1 MKQGLKR
8 ILSILCLL
16 ALVTGCLGVAAF
28 AEDVPEEVTRIIV
41 AEWKDEN
48 NYEGLRPDRVTVSIG
63 TRMAELRADNY
74 WTAEV
79 TAPADA
85 AWTVPDYTGYT
96 KEVRG
101 IDVTTVTYSHTTAKT
116 FLDLKVAWD
125 DNEDAAKLRPES
137 VKVHLLADGELFRT
151 AAANSANK
159 WTASYTNLP
168 VNRKGTTTPIAYSVE
183 LAEIPEGYS
192 ASLSQSTMTCRLLT
206 GSLSLAVTTAGVPE
220 GADISGL
227 TVTVSGP
234 DPRMPVTLDPGAVAN
249 GTATTVFNNVLPGT
263 YLVTNSNADS
273 LVRDYVMDAANSRT
287 SDAVYVRAGE
297 QGALNFS
304 YAWKPVEGLEPNQ
317 EPLANADNLTIEI
330 LGPDPRMPMTVTY
343 GQFTNGQYEL
353 QNLIP
358 GSYVVVERNAE
369 TLVDTFTLTSDS
381 ITGLYLKLDKN
392 GAVASLY
399 NRYTPA
405 PTPEPDAEFI
415 DIPMAKIWNDND
427 DKDGNRPDS
436 ITVRLYGDG
445 VEVDSHVLN
454 AAEGWEYTFTDMPRY
469 KEDGK
474 TEIVYTLNEDE
485 VPLYVHTV
493 NGSFITNDYRPE
505 YTSAAVSKVWLDNNN
520 EQKLRPGSI
529 AVTLLPVNQVYV
541 LNAANGW
548 KIEVENLPTVL
559 NGKPVQ
565 YSWVEQETVN
575 YRRVGEVT
583 EGNLT
588 TFTNQV
594 VQIPQVQE
602 NQPKPKTPEG
612 GWLRID
618 DYDTALGMDLLINHV
633 GDCFD

>member
-16 ALVTGCLGVAAF
+16 ALVTGCLAAF
-28 AEDVPEEVTRIIV
+28 AEDVSAEVTRIIV
-41 AEWKDEN
+41 AEWKDED
-48 NYEGLRPDRVTVSIG
+48 NYEGLRPAQVTVSIG
-63 TRMAELRADNY
+63 TQSAVLRADNY
-74 WTAEV
+74 WTAEL

-85 AWTVPDYTGYT
+85 KWAVQAIQGYDSD
-96 KEVRG
+96 VRG
-101 IDVTTVTYSHTTAKT
+101 TDVTTVTYSHSPAKT

-125 DNEDAAKLRPES
+125 DKDNAAKLRPEF
-137 VKVHLLADGELFRT
+137 VTVHLLADGKVFRT
-151 AAANSANK
+151 AVANSVNN

-168 VNRKGTTTPIAYSVE
+168 VNRKGTTTPIVYDVE

-192 ASLSQSTMTCRLLT
+192 ASRSQSTLTCKLLT
-206 GSLSLAVTTAGVPE
+206 GNLSVTIGTAGVPE

-227 TVTVSGP
+227 AVTISGP
-234 DPRMPVTLDPGAVAN
+234 DPVMPVTLDAAAN
-249 GTATTVFNNVLPGT
+249 NTVTTVFSDVLPGA
-263 YLVTNSNADS
+263 YLVTESNGDS
-273 LVRDYVMDAANSRT
+273 LIGGYVMDAANSRT
-287 SDAVYVRAGE
+287 SDAVYVKAGE
-297 QGALNFS
+297 EGALNFS
-304 YAWKPVEGLEPNQ
+304 YAWKPVEAFEPNQ
-317 EPLANADNLTIEI
+317 EPLANADTLTIEI
-330 LGPDPRMPMTVTY
+330 LGPDPRLPMTVTY
-343 GQFTNGQYEL
+343 SQFTNGQYEL

-369 TLVDTFTLTSDS
+369 TLVDTFTLTSKS
-381 ITGLYLKLDKN
+381 ITGLYLTLDKN

-399 NRYTPA
+399 NQYVPA
-405 PTPEPDAEFI
+405 PTPEPEAEFV
-415 DIPMAKIWNDND
+415 DVPVAKIWNDND
-427 DKDGNRPDS
+427 NKDGNRPDS
-436 ITVRLYGDG
+436 ITVRLYADG
-445 VEVDSHVLN
+445 VEVDSHVLT
-454 AAEGWEYTFTDMPRY
+454 AAEDWEFTFTEKPRY
-469 KEDGK
+469 QEDGK

-548 KIEVENLPTVL
+548 KTEVENLPTVL

-618 DYDTALGMDLLINHV
+618 DYDTALGMNLLINHV

>member
-16 ALVTGCLGVAAF
+16 ALVTGCLAAF
-28 AEDVPEEVTRIIV
+28 AEDVSAEVTRIIV
-41 AEWKDEN
+41 AEWKDED
-48 NYEGLRPDRVTVSIG
+48 NYEGLRPAQVTVSIG
-63 TRMAELRADNY
+63 TQSAVLRADNY
-74 WTAEV
+74 WTAEL

-85 AWTVPDYTGYT
+85 KWAVQAIQGYDSD
-96 KEVRG
+96 VRG
-101 IDVTTVTYSHTTAKT
+101 TDVTTVTYSHSPAKT

-125 DNEDAAKLRPES
+125 DKDNAAKLRPEF
-137 VKVHLLADGELFRT
+137 VTVHLLADGKVFRT
-151 AAANSANK
+151 AVANSVNN

-168 VNRKGTTTPIAYSVE
+168 VNRKGTTTPIVYDVE

-192 ASLSQSTMTCRLLT
+192 ASRSQSTLTCKLLT
-206 GSLSLAVTTAGVPE
+206 GNLSVTIGTAGVPE

-227 TVTVSGP
+227 AVTISGP
-234 DPRMPVTLDPGAVAN
+234 DPVMPVTLDAAAN
-249 GTATTVFNNVLPGT
+249 NTVTTVFSDVLPGA
-263 YLVTNSNADS
+263 YLVTESNGDS
-273 LVRDYVMDAANSRT
+273 LIGGYVMDAANSRT
-287 SDAVYVRAGE
+287 SDAVYVKAGE
-297 QGALNFS
+297 EGALNFS
-304 YAWKPVEGLEPNQ
+304 YAWKPVEAFEPNQ
-317 EPLANADNLTIEI
+317 EPLANADTLTIEI
-330 LGPDPRMPMTVTY
+330 LGPDPRLPMTVTY
-343 GQFTNGQYEL
+343 SQFTNGQYEL

-369 TLVDTFTLTSDS
+369 TLVDTFTLTSKS
-381 ITGLYLKLDKN
+381 ITGLYLTLDKK

-399 NRYTPA
+399 NQYVPA
-405 PTPEPDAEFI
+405 PTPEPEAEFV
-415 DIPMAKIWNDND
+415 DVPVAKIWNDND
-427 DKDGNRPDS
+427 NKDGNRPDS
-436 ITVRLYGDG
+436 ITVRLYADG
-445 VEVDSHVLN
+445 VEVDSHVLT
-454 AAEGWEYTFTDMPRY
+454 AAEDWEFTFTEKPRY
-469 KEDGK
+469 QEDGK

-548 KIEVENLPTVL
+548 KTEVENLPTVL
-559 NGKPVQ
+559 NGEPVQ

-618 DYDTALGMDLLINHV
+618 DYDTALGMNLLINHV